1 MKKRSNKQMKK
12 KRKGKRSPAP
22 AESPFPQI
30 EGAFSRV
37 IGAFAGDRE
46 VAHGV
51 GKNLGSKAL
60 KVNGKFFAMLSSKG
74 KFVVKLP
81 SGRVDEIVRQRTG
94 EYFDGSRGT
103 LMKEWVTLEGD
114 YSSWVK
120 LAKEARR
127 FVGRGN

>member
-30 EGAFSRV
+30 ERAFSRV

-51 GKNLGSKAL
+51 GKSLGSKAL

-81 SGRVDEIVRQRTG
+81 SGRVDEIV
-94 EYFDGSRGT
+94 
-103 LMKEWVTLEGD
+103 
-114 YSSWVK
+114 
-120 LAKEARR
+120 
-127 FVGRGN
+127 